1 MLELPSSTTP
11 TAMEHNNNTAP
22 PTATLPP
29 IQPSS
34 GGTSPNPNYLS
45 TVGAFN
51 GSGLAVAS
59 QSFDSGAT
67 DDVIYGKLD
76 MYFQHHTGSI
86 RRMQLR
92 DNGWEG
98 GQESDTV
105 VGEGVAK
112 NGTAISAVS
121 YDVAAVSLQ
130 RSLRSRRML
139 KWP

>member
-1 MLELPSSTTP
+1 MLSSSKPSTVTSTP
-11 TAMEHNNNTAP
+11 T
-22 PTATLPP
+22 
-29 IQPSS
+29 QPSS
-34 GGTSPNPNYLS
+34 GGVTSPNPTDVS

-59 QSFDSGAT
+59 QSFGSEVTGNGT
-67 DDVIYGKLD
+67 YGKLV

-86 RRMQLR
+86 RTMQLR

-98 GQESDTV
+98 GQESDIV

-112 NGTAISAVS
+112 NGTPISAVS
-121 YDVAAVSLQ
+121 YALDDVAAVSFQ

-139 KWP
+139 KWS

>member
-1 MLELPSSTTP
+1 MLSSSTTSPVTSTP
-11 TAMEHNNNTAP
+11 TP
-22 PTATLPP
+22 
-29 IQPSS
+29 PSS
-34 GGTSPNPNYLS
+34 GGVTSPNPTDVS

-59 QSFDSGAT
+59 QSFGSEAIGNGT
-67 DDVIYGKLD
+67 YGKLV

-86 RRMQLR
+86 RTMQLR

-98 GQESDTV
+98 GQESDIV

-112 NGTAISAVS
+112 NGTPISAVS
-121 YDVAAVSLQ
+121 YALDDVAAVSLQ

-139 KWP
+139 KWS